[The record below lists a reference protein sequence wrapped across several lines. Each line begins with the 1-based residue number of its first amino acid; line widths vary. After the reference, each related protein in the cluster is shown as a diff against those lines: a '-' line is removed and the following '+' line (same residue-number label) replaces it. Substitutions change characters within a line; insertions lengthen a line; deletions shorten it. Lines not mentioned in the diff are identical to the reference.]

1 MGGQKIRGG
10 KKALYD
16 KPLNKNM
23 HFPSLAL
30 SPFFQLSW
38 SSWKIVIFRV
48 FFFIFWCKMSI
59 VIWVIDHPQSQ
70 KVYHVYF
77 KIN

>member
-23 HFPSLAL
+23 HFPFLTKEFKQTDQLFINISLNIL
-30 SPFFQLSW
+30 N
-38 SSWKIVIFRV
+38 IFC
-48 FFFIFWCKMSI
+48 ILKA
-59 VIWVIDHPQSQ
+59 WVKNYLQS
-70 KVYHVYF
+70 K
-77 KIN
+77 